1 MTLILY
7 QWEIPQNIPPPSSEL
22 HTGSN
27 TLPDESCDQDQLP
40 IFSNS
45 KGPEVK
51 DVQIKWADGR
61 TSWVK
66 LGKLKF
72 EGDLD
77 IGLSVKV
84 KWGKHKK
91 LFEGE
96 VLAISYKPE
105 IADNTT
111 DNTQGTRKQH
121 DDGGTQSSRDETL
134 NTPTPIPTGS
144 ERPTC
149 TTCYG
154 VFRPQYR
161 PLMCSADGC
170 TILVHKQ
177 QICSGFNKDQ
187 QQNVNW
193 LCRDHGGNGPTPR
206 GKDQVN
212 DQECV
217 SDNCIYCLK
226 KFRTNLS
233 PIICSVC
240 ERGSHASCSGLQ
252 RGEIAKLKKSGK
264 WICSPCS
271 GDTPIPNIGQ
281 EKDLPK
287 GKCLQCK
294 GAIREGVRRARCLE
308 CQQLSHRGCTG
319 LTKSAMDPVL
329 NSNNWMC
336 NRCTTRIQ
344 FPQNLPDTDILA
356 GKHEPKFTGGA
367 KSLRIMQW
375 NADGINTKIAEL
387 NHFVK
392 EHKIDVVIIQESK
405 LTENKPTPKLY
416 GYAAVR
422 SDRPG
427 SEFPGGGLLTYIKHN
442 VAYRKVGS
450 AKNGNVEA
458 QSVSIQQSANRW
470 LDITNIYIPPKAK
483 ENNIT
488 WIPTSEAAILA
499 GDLNGHTPLWD
510 RTQPSDEMGDKIVDY
525 ILEKNLFCCNTGEA
539 TRHNWNTGGGSTP
552 DITLA
557 TPSLAN
563 KVKWTI
569 GDDLGSDHLP
579 IIITVDNIPTKRH
592 VKKQRRRRWRRK
604 GGDWIGFCQR
614 VEERLGTAGDQNT
627 GINERVKR
635 LNDILIEAGKEFIGT
650 SVPRTSS
657 SWMNPG
663 VRAKVRKRNQLRRDI
678 ANKRS
683 EWLEAC
689 KEANIAV
696 QNAKQEAWVQYL
708 EEIEF
713 GASPDELWRIIK
725 SLDGS
730 PDSLAPNEALIVKGK
745 VITTNPKKADA
756 FAKHYASV
764 SKLSFSKEERAIN
777 LQLKKRIREEKTK
790 TKEEV
795 SCREFDM
802 CEMDAAIKSMKK
814 NGAPGKDNIP
824 PSFLKNLG
832 TLAKQEL
839 LDLFNESFRTANIPS
854 IWKHAIIIPILKAGK
869 PASQLSSYRPISLTS
884 CMVKVLE
891 RMIGSRL
898 YYLAET
904 EEWFCKTQA
913 GFRKQQST
921 EDQILRFVQNV
932 SDGFQE
938 KPAKRTIMVQLDY
951 SKAYDRVWRQR
962 LLLDMIEIGVPMQMV
977 LWFRSFLTDRRAQVL
992 YNGSYSRDVLMCQ
1005 GLPQGAVT
1013 SPLLFLFYIN
1023 GLSEAIPGD
1032 VENALFADDAS
1043 IWTSDCDLNKANTRL
1058 QRALNKIEEWSTG
1071 RKMDLNVSKSE
1082 VSFYS
1087 TSTKEAKWR
1096 PNLTVCGK
1104 TIPYNECPKFLGV
1117 HLDRSLAFQKHV
1129 EYTTKKVEQ
1138 RCRVLAC
1145 LASKEWGWRKKHL
1158 RQVYITTQRTVLDYA
1173 ASAWQPW
1180 LSNTSMNKL
1189 ETAQNAALRLVT
1201 GQYRSTPVEAL
1212 RKEAGVESYKV
1223 HSKKILTTASEKADR
1238 LDNHHPKYLAKN
1250 PPSPP
1255 THRSKVRSSWRRE
1268 VNMLEGELPSTGAA
1282 KQKIPSPFS
1291 QPWAN
1296 PDSPRKGSWT
1306 IFRDIPEMPPQ
1317 HEDQQSIVGPS
1328 IFSTWANTTPWN
1340 SEHHDTGNKAIVE
1353 QIVRKLDSY
1362 DINTTIYT
1370 DGSCTSGISDG
1381 GSAVIITTGT
1391 ARNPVEI
1398 ERIMK
1403 KGGKFTCSYEEE
1415 KRAMIDAVMW
1425 MQENQK
1431 HDDTIICS
1439 DSLSLLIAI
1448 DSNTADTQEIRD
1460 RLNTLNGRTFIHWVP
1475 SHINIPG
1482 NEIADRAA
1490 KEAAKMDSEEE
1501 LIPVSY
1507 EVAKA
1512 LVKRTFVDPETQH
1525 PVVAE
1530 TYKEMSTKKDNLVN
1544 NRRDACLLAQ
1554 LRSGHCK
1561 QLAHYANRIDDK
1573 TSPMCKK
1580 CNEEPET
1587 VGHWLKCP
1595 ATIMKRQQ
1603 HFGKDDVDLGILSRD
1618 PEGSLAFAKATLL

>member
-1 MTLILY
+1 MFF
-7 QWEIPQNIPPPSSEL
+7 P
-22 HTGSN
+22 
-27 TLPDESCDQDQLP
+27 
-40 IFSNS
+40 
-45 KGPEVK
+45 
-51 DVQIKWADGR
+51 
-61 TSWVK
+61 
-66 LGKLKF
+66 
-72 EGDLD
+72 
-77 IGLSVKV
+77 
-84 KWGKHKK
+84 
-91 LFEGE
+91 
-96 VLAISYKPE
+96 
-105 IADNTT
+105 
-111 DNTQGTRKQH
+111 
-121 DDGGTQSSRDETL
+121 
-134 NTPTPIPTGS
+134 PTP
-144 ERPTC
+144 
-149 TTCYG
+149 
-154 VFRPQYR
+154 
-161 PLMCSADGC
+161 
-170 TILVHKQ
+170 
-177 QICSGFNKDQ
+177 
-187 QQNVNW
+187 
-193 LCRDHGGNGPTPR
+193 
-206 GKDQVN
+206 
-212 DQECV
+212 
-217 SDNCIYCLK
+217 
-226 KFRTNLS
+226 
-233 PIICSVC
+233 
-240 ERGSHASCSGLQ
+240 
-252 RGEIAKLKKSGK
+252 
-264 WICSPCS
+264 
-271 GDTPIPNIGQ
+271 
-281 EKDLPK
+281 
-287 GKCLQCK
+287 
-294 GAIREGVRRARCLE
+294 
-308 CQQLSHRGCTG
+308 
-319 LTKSAMDPVL
+319 
-329 NSNNWMC
+329 
-336 NRCTTRIQ
+336 
-344 FPQNLPDTDILA
+344 
-356 GKHEPKFTGGA
+356 
-367 KSLRIMQW
+367 
-375 NADGINTKIAEL
+375 
-387 NHFVK
+387 
-392 EHKIDVVIIQESK
+392 
-405 LTENKPTPKLY
+405 
-416 GYAAVR
+416 
-422 SDRPG
+422 
-427 SEFPGGGLLTYIKHN
+427 FPGGGLLTYIKHN

-604 GGDWIGFCQR
+604 GGDRIGFCQR

-663 VRAKVRKRNQLRRDI
+663 VRAIVRKRNQLRRDI

-802 CEMDAAIKSMKK
+802 CEMDAAIKSRKK

-854 IWKHAIIIPILKAGK
+854 IWKHAIIIPILKAGR

-1058 QRALNKIEEWSTG
+1058 QRALNKIEEWSTE

-1238 LDNHHPKYLAKN
+1238 LDSNHPKYLAKN

-1381 GSAVIITTGT
+1381 GPAVIITTGT

>member
-1 MTLILY
+1 MDILP
-7 QWEIPQNIPPPSSEL
+7 EK
-22 HTGSN
+22 
-27 TLPDESCDQDQLP
+27 SCDQDLFP
-40 IFSNS
+40 NTSNS
-45 KGPEVK
+45 KGSEIK
-51 DVQIKWADGR
+51 DVHIKWADGR

-66 LGKLKF
+66 FGKLKF

-77 IGLSVKV
+77 IGLLVKV

-96 VLAISYKPE
+96 VMAISYKPE
-105 IADNTT
+105 IAEHTT
-111 DNTQGTRKQH
+111 DKSQETQKHREDGKAQTRE
-121 DDGGTQSSRDETL
+121 DDTSD
-134 NTPTPIPTGS
+134 TPTLTPS
-144 ERPTC
+144 ESQRPRC

-170 TILVHKQ
+170 TTLVHKQ

-187 QQNVNW
+187 QQNLNW
-193 LCRDHGGNGPTPR
+193 LCRDHGGNGPSPR
-206 GKDQVN
+206 DEDQVN
-212 DQECV
+212 DQECA

-233 PIICSVC
+233 PIICSMC
-240 ERGSHASCSGLQ
+240 EKGSHASCSGLQ
-252 RGEIAKLKKSGK
+252 RGEIAKLRKSGK

-271 GDTPIPNIGQ
+271 GDTSTLNSAQ
-281 EKDLPK
+281 EEDLPK

-294 GAIREGVRRARCLE
+294 GAIREGVRRARCME

-336 NRCTTRIQ
+336 HRCTTRNQ
-344 FPQNLPDTDILA
+344 FPQNLPDTDIPA

-387 NHFVK
+387 NHYVK

-427 SEFPGGGLLTYIKHN
+427 SEFPGGGLLTFIKHN

-483 ENNIT
+483 ENTIT

-510 RTQPSDEMGDKIVDY
+510 RTQPNDEMGEKIVDY

-563 KVKWTI
+563 KIKWTI

-614 VEERLGTAGDQNT
+614 VEERIVSTDDQNT
-627 GINERVKR
+627 GINERVKK

-663 VRAKVRKRNQLRRDI
+663 VRAKVKKRNQLRRDI

-756 FAKHYASV
+756 FARHYASV
-764 SKLSFSKEERAIN
+764 SKLSFSKEERTIN

-790 TKEEV
+790 TKEDV

-824 PSFLKNLG
+824 PSFLK
-832 TLAKQEL
+832 
-839 LDLFNESFRTANIPS
+839 F
-854 IWKHAIIIPILKAGK
+854 
-869 PASQLSSYRPISLTS
+869 
-884 CMVKVLE
+884 
-891 RMIGSRL
+891 
-898 YYLAET
+898 
-904 EEWFCKTQA
+904 
-913 GFRKQQST
+913 
-921 EDQILRFVQNV
+921 
-932 SDGFQE
+932 
-938 KPAKRTIMVQLDY
+938 
-951 SKAYDRVWRQR
+951 
-962 LLLDMIEIGVPMQMV
+962 
-977 LWFRSFLTDRRAQVL
+977 
-992 YNGSYSRDVLMCQ
+992 
-1005 GLPQGAVT
+1005 
-1013 SPLLFLFYIN
+1013 
-1023 GLSEAIPGD
+1023 
-1032 VENALFADDAS
+1032 
-1043 IWTSDCDLNKANTRL
+1043 
-1058 QRALNKIEEWSTG
+1058 
-1071 RKMDLNVSKSE
+1071 
-1082 VSFYS
+1082 
-1087 TSTKEAKWR
+1087 
-1096 PNLTVCGK
+1096 
-1104 TIPYNECPKFLGV
+1104 
-1117 HLDRSLAFQKHV
+1117 
-1129 EYTTKKVEQ
+1129 
-1138 RCRVLAC
+1138 
-1145 LASKEWGWRKKHL
+1145 
-1158 RQVYITTQRTVLDYA
+1158 
-1173 ASAWQPW
+1173 
-1180 LSNTSMNKL
+1180 
-1189 ETAQNAALRLVT
+1189 
-1201 GQYRSTPVEAL
+1201 
-1212 RKEAGVESYKV
+1212 
-1223 HSKKILTTASEKADR
+1223 
-1238 LDNHHPKYLAKN
+1238 
-1250 PPSPP
+1250 
-1255 THRSKVRSSWRRE
+1255 
-1268 VNMLEGELPSTGAA
+1268 
-1282 KQKIPSPFS
+1282 
-1291 QPWAN
+1291 
-1296 PDSPRKGSWT
+1296 
-1306 IFRDIPEMPPQ
+1306 
-1317 HEDQQSIVGPS
+1317 
-1328 IFSTWANTTPWN
+1328 
-1340 SEHHDTGNKAIVE
+1340 
-1353 QIVRKLDSY
+1353 
-1362 DINTTIYT
+1362 
-1370 DGSCTSGISDG
+1370 
-1381 GSAVIITTGT
+1381 
-1391 ARNPVEI
+1391 
-1398 ERIMK
+1398 
-1403 KGGKFTCSYEEE
+1403 
-1415 KRAMIDAVMW
+1415 
-1425 MQENQK
+1425 
-1431 HDDTIICS
+1431 
-1439 DSLSLLIAI
+1439 
-1448 DSNTADTQEIRD
+1448 
-1460 RLNTLNGRTFIHWVP
+1460 
-1475 SHINIPG
+1475 
-1482 NEIADRAA
+1482 
-1490 KEAAKMDSEEE
+1490 
-1501 LIPVSY
+1501 
-1507 EVAKA
+1507 
-1512 LVKRTFVDPETQH
+1512 
-1525 PVVAE
+1525 
-1530 TYKEMSTKKDNLVN
+1530 
-1544 NRRDACLLAQ
+1544 
-1554 LRSGHCK
+1554 
-1561 QLAHYANRIDDK
+1561 
-1573 TSPMCKK
+1573 
-1580 CNEEPET
+1580 
-1587 VGHWLKCP
+1587 
-1595 ATIMKRQQ
+1595 
-1603 HFGKDDVDLGILSRD
+1603 
-1618 PEGSLAFAKATLL
+1618 